1 MILCLWIM
9 AVLFFMIGFL
19 VGRAEMMETDVVYIQ
34 ERLYRFI
41 KYKCYSSPTGEAV
54 YCSNRYIM
62 DIKGDLYLQMK
73 GGYKKC
79 ISQK

>member
-1 MILCLWIM
+1 MPIFGVLWTLAIFMWGYMI
-9 AVLFFMIGFL
+9 
-19 VGRAEMMETDVVYIQ
+19 GRAEVTKTDVIYVK

-41 KYKCYSSPTGEAV
+41 KYKCYKNSAGETM
-54 YCSNRYIM
+54 YCGNRYII
-62 DIKGDLYLQMK
+62 DFNGELYMQTK